1 MENIQIMKT
10 KSILHLDLD
19 TFFVSVERLI
29 NSELMNKPLLVGGLG
44 DRGVVAACSYE
55 TRKFGVH
62 SGMSMKVARNL
73 CPQATVIKG
82 NASTYTKYS
91 HLITEIIKSEVPAFE
106 KASVD
111 EFYAD
116 LTGMDRFFG
125 TYKFA
130 GELRHKIIKE
140 SGLPIS
146 IGLSQNKIVSKI
158 ATGEAKPNNQ
168 RIIEIGTEK
177 PFLAPL
183 SVKKIPM
190 VGNKTYQ
197 KLIQLGVQHIHT
209 IQEMPVEMLESVLG
223 KNGKTIWLRAQG
235 IDNTPIIPFHER
247 KSISTERTF
256 NKDTI
261 DMNRLTATIQAMA
274 ESLAY
279 QLRNGNKLTSTISV
293 KIRYSDYQTYSK
305 QVKIPYTS
313 ADHILI
319 PKALELF
326 HKLYHRRILI
336 RLIGVRY
343 SGIVGGNYQINL
355 FDDSQK
361 MLDLYQSL
369 DKIKNRFGE
378 KSVLRASTLGTRTI
392 GGMQNPFNGEP
403 PIVLAHR
410 KQ

>member
-1 MENIQIMKT
+1 MNAN
-10 KSILHLDLD
+10 SILHLDLD

-29 NSELMNKPLLVGGLG
+29 NTELLNKPLLVGGLG

-73 CPQATVIKG
+73 CPEATVIKG

-91 HLITEIIKSEVPAFE
+91 HLITEIIKSEVPSFE

-125 TYKFA
+125 TYQFA
-130 GELRHKIIKE
+130 GELRQKIIRE

-146 IGLSQNKIVSKI
+146 FGLSQNKVVSKI

-168 RIIEIGTEK
+168 KIIEVGTEK
-177 PFLAPL
+177 GFLAPL

-190 VGNKTYQ
+190 VGNKTFQ
-197 KLIQLGVQHIHT
+197 KLVHLGVHYIHT
-209 IQEMPVEMLESVLG
+209 LQEMPLEMLERVLG
-223 KNGKTIWLRAQG
+223 KNGKLIWLRAQG
-235 IDNTPIIPFHER
+235 IDHSPIIPFHER
-247 KSISTERTF
+247 KSISMERTF

-261 DMNRLTATIQAMA
+261 DVIRLKATIQAMA

-279 QLRNGNKLTSTISV
+279 QLRNGNKLASTVTV

-305 QVKIPYTS
+305 QTKIPYTS
-313 ADHILI
+313 ADHILV

-326 HKLYHRRILI
+326 QNLYQRRVLI
-336 RLIGVRY
+336 RLIGVRL

-355 FDDSQK
+355 FDDSEK
-361 MLDLYQSL
+361 MLNLYQSL

-392 GGMQNPFNGEP
+392 GGVQNPFNGEP

>member
-1 MENIQIMKT
+1 MKE

-29 NSELMNKPLLVGGLG
+29 NSELRDRPVLVGGLG

-55 TRKFGVH
+55 TRKHGVH

-91 HLITEIIKSEVPAFE
+91 HLITDIIKSEVPSFE

-125 TYKFA
+125 IYSYAK
-130 GELRHKIIKE
+130 ELRKKIIKE

-146 IGLSQNKIVSKI
+146 FGLSQNKVVSKI
-158 ATGEAKPNNQ
+158 ATGEAKPNNEI
-168 RIIEIGTEK
+168 RIAMGDEK
-177 PFLAPL
+177 AFLAPL
-183 SVKKIPM
+183 SVNKIPM

-197 KLIQLGVQHIHT
+197 KLISLGVQHIKT
-209 IQEMPVEMLESVLG
+209 IQEMPLEMMESVLG
-223 KNGKTIWLRAQG
+223 KNGKTIWMRAQG
-235 IDNTPIIPFHER
+235 IDHSPIIPFYER
-247 KSISTERTF
+247 KSISMERTF
-256 NKDTI
+256 NNDTI
-261 DMNRLTATIQAMA
+261 DMTRLKATLQAMA

-279 QLRNGNKLTSTISV
+279 QLRNANKLASTLTV
-293 KIRYSDYQTYSK
+293 KIRYSDYQTYTK

-313 ADHILI
+313 ADHILS
-319 PKALELF
+319 PKAIELF
-326 HKLYHRRILI
+326 ENLYQRRVLI
-336 RLIGVRY
+336 RLIGLKF

-355 FDDSQK
+355 FDDSEK
-361 MLDLYQSL
+361 MLQLYQSL
-369 DKIKNRFGE
+369 DHIKNRFGE
-378 KSVLRASTLGTRTI
+378 RSVLRASTLGTRSI

>member
-1 MENIQIMKT
+1 MNN
-10 KSILHLDLD
+10 SIIHLDLD
-19 TFFVSVERLI
+19 TFFVSVERLLDSKLA
-29 NSELMNKPLLVGGLG
+29 NRPLLVGGLG

-62 SGMSMKVARNL
+62 SGMSMKVARQL
-73 CPQATVIKG
+73 CPEAFVIKG

-91 HLITEIIKSEVPAFE
+91 DLVTEIIKSEVPVFE

-116 LTGMDRFFG
+116 LSGMDRFFG
-125 TYKFA
+125 ISKFA
-130 GELRHKIIKE
+130 GELRNKIIEE

-146 IGLSQNKIVSKI
+146 FGLSQNKIVSKI

-168 RIIEIGTEK
+168 KIIGIGTERS
-177 PFLAPL
+177 FLAPL
-183 SVKKIPM
+183 SVRKIPM
-190 VGNKTYQ
+190 VGKKSYQ
-197 KLIQLGVQHIHT
+197 KLLHLGIRYIHT
-209 IQEMPVEMLESVLG
+209 VQEMPQEMLESVLG
-223 KNGKTIWLRAQG
+223 KNGKQLWRRAHG
-235 IDNTPIIPFHER
+235 IDHQPIIPFHER
-247 KSISTERTF
+247 KSISMERTF

-261 DMNRLTATIQAMA
+261 DVTRIRATIQAMV

-279 QLRNGNKLTSTISV
+279 QLRSANKLSSVITI

-305 QVKIPYTS
+305 QSKIPYTS
-313 ADHILI
+313 ADHVLT
-319 PKALELF
+319 PKALDLF
-326 HKLYHRRILI
+326 HQLYNRRLLI
-336 RLIGVRY
+336 RLIGVRF

-355 FDDSQK
+355 FDDSEK
-361 MLDLYQSL
+361 MLSLYQSL

-378 KSVLRASTLGTRTI
+378 RSVLRASTIGTRTI

>member
-1 MENIQIMKT
+1 MKT
-10 KSILHLDLD
+10 TAILHLDLD

-29 NSELMNKPLLVGGLG
+29 NTELMHRPLLVGGLG

-73 CPQATVIKG
+73 CPEATVIKG

-91 HLITEIIKSEVPAFE
+91 HLITEIIKSEVPSFE

-125 TYKFA
+125 TYQFA
-130 GELRHKIIKE
+130 GELRQKIIRE

-146 IGLSQNKIVSKI
+146 FGLSQNKVVSKI

-168 RIIEIGTEK
+168 KIIEVGTEK
-177 PFLAPL
+177 GFLAPL

-190 VGNKTYQ
+190 VGNKTFQ
-197 KLIQLGVQHIHT
+197 KLVHLGVHYIHT
-209 IQEMPVEMLESVLG
+209 LQEMPLEMLERVLG
-223 KNGKTIWLRAQG
+223 KNGKLIWLRAQG
-235 IDNTPIIPFHER
+235 IDHSPIIPFHER
-247 KSISTERTF
+247 KSISMERTF

-261 DMNRLTATIQAMA
+261 DVIRLKATIQAMA

-279 QLRNGNKLTSTISV
+279 QLRNGNKLASTVTI

-305 QVKIPYTS
+305 QTKIPYTS
-313 ADHILI
+313 ADHILV

-326 HKLYHRRILI
+326 QNLYQRRVLI
-336 RLIGVRY
+336 RLIGVRL

-355 FDDSQK
+355 FDDSEK
-361 MLDLYQSL
+361 MLNLYQSL

-392 GGMQNPFNGEP
+392 GGVQNPFNGEP

>member
-1 MENIQIMKT
+1 MNT
-10 KSILHLDLD
+10 TAILHLDLD

-29 NSELMNKPLLVGGLG
+29 NTELMHRPLLVGGLG

-73 CPQATVIKG
+73 CPEATVIKG

-91 HLITEIIKSEVPAFE
+91 HLITEIIKSEVPSFE

-130 GELRHKIIKE
+130 GELRQKIIKE

-146 IGLSQNKIVSKI
+146 FGLSQNKVVSKI

-168 RIIEIGTEK
+168 KIIEVGTEK
-177 PFLAPL
+177 GFLAPL

-190 VGNKTYQ
+190 VGNKTFQ
-197 KLIQLGVQHIHT
+197 KLVHLGVHYIHT
-209 IQEMPVEMLESVLG
+209 LQEMPLEMLERVLG
-223 KNGKTIWLRAQG
+223 KNGKLIWLRAQG
-235 IDNTPIIPFHER
+235 IDHSPIIPFHER
-247 KSISTERTF
+247 KSISMERTF

-261 DMNRLTATIQAMA
+261 DVTRLKATIQAMA

-279 QLRNGNKLTSTISV
+279 QLRNGNKLASTVTI

-305 QVKIPYTS
+305 QTKIPYTS
-313 ADHILI
+313 ADHILV

-326 HKLYHRRILI
+326 QNLYQRRVLI
-336 RLIGVRY
+336 RLIGVRL

-355 FDDSQK
+355 FDDSEK
-361 MLDLYQSL
+361 MLNLYQSL

-392 GGMQNPFNGEP
+392 GGVQNPFNGEP

>member
-1 MENIQIMKT
+1 MKT
-10 KSILHLDLD
+10 TAILHLDLD

-29 NSELMNKPLLVGGLG
+29 NTELMHRPLLVGGLG

-73 CPQATVIKG
+73 CPEATVIKG

-91 HLITEIIKSEVPAFE
+91 HLITEIIKSEVPSFE

-125 TYKFA
+125 TYQFA
-130 GELRHKIIKE
+130 GELRQKIIKE

-146 IGLSQNKIVSKI
+146 FGLSQNKVVSKI

-168 RIIEIGTEK
+168 KIIEVGAEK
-177 PFLAPL
+177 GFLAPL

-190 VGNKTYQ
+190 VGNKTFQ
-197 KLIQLGVQHIHT
+197 KLVHLGVHYIHT
-209 IQEMPVEMLESVLG
+209 LQEMPLEMLERVLG
-223 KNGKTIWLRAQG
+223 KNGKLIWLRAQG
-235 IDNTPIIPFHER
+235 IDHSPIIPFHER
-247 KSISTERTF
+247 KSISMERTF

-261 DMNRLTATIQAMA
+261 DVIRLKATIQAMA

-279 QLRNGNKLTSTISV
+279 QLRNGNKLASTVTV

-305 QVKIPYTS
+305 QTKIPYTS
-313 ADHILI
+313 ADHILV

-326 HKLYHRRILI
+326 QNLYQRRVLI
-336 RLIGVRY
+336 RLIGVRL

-355 FDDSQK
+355 FDDSEK
-361 MLDLYQSL
+361 MLNLYQSL

-392 GGMQNPFNGEP
+392 GGVQNPFNGEP

>member
-1 MENIQIMKT
+1 MNKT
-10 KSILHLDLD
+10 AILHLDLD

-29 NSELMNKPLLVGGLG
+29 NTELMHRPLLVGGLG

-73 CPQATVIKG
+73 CPEATVIKG

-91 HLITEIIKSEVPAFE
+91 HLITEIIKSEVPSFE

-125 TYKFA
+125 TYQFA
-130 GELRHKIIKE
+130 GELRQKIIRE

-146 IGLSQNKIVSKI
+146 FGLSQNKVVSKI

-168 RIIEIGTEK
+168 KIIEVGTEK
-177 PFLAPL
+177 GFLAPL

-190 VGNKTYQ
+190 VGNKTFQ
-197 KLIQLGVQHIHT
+197 KLVHLGVHYIHT
-209 IQEMPVEMLESVLG
+209 LQEMPLEMLERVLG
-223 KNGKTIWLRAQG
+223 KNGKLIWLRAQG
-235 IDNTPIIPFHER
+235 IDHSPIIPFHER
-247 KSISTERTF
+247 KSISMERTF

-261 DMNRLTATIQAMA
+261 DVTRLKATIQAMA

-279 QLRNGNKLTSTISV
+279 QLRNGNKLASTVTI

-305 QVKIPYTS
+305 QTKIPYTS
-313 ADHILI
+313 ADHILV

-326 HKLYHRRILI
+326 QNLYQRRVLI
-336 RLIGVRY
+336 RLIGVRL

-355 FDDSQK
+355 FDDSEK
-361 MLDLYQSL
+361 MLNLYQSL

-392 GGMQNPFNGEP
+392 GGVQNPFNGEP

>member
-1 MENIQIMKT
+1 MNT
-10 KSILHLDLD
+10 TAILHLDLD

-29 NSELMNKPLLVGGLG
+29 NTELMHRPLLVGGLG

-73 CPQATVIKG
+73 CPEATVIKG

-91 HLITEIIKSEVPAFE
+91 HLITEIIKSEVPSFE

-125 TYKFA
+125 TYQFA
-130 GELRHKIIKE
+130 GELRQKIIKE

-146 IGLSQNKIVSKI
+146 FGLSQNKVVSKI

-168 RIIEIGTEK
+168 KIIEVGAEK
-177 PFLAPL
+177 GFLAPL

-190 VGNKTYQ
+190 VGNKTFQ
-197 KLIQLGVQHIHT
+197 KLVHLGVHYIHT
-209 IQEMPVEMLESVLG
+209 LQEMPLEMLERVLG
-223 KNGKTIWLRAQG
+223 KNGKLIWLRAQG
-235 IDNTPIIPFHER
+235 IDHSPIIPFHER
-247 KSISTERTF
+247 KSISMERTF

-261 DMNRLTATIQAMA
+261 DVTRLKATIQAMA

-279 QLRNGNKLTSTISV
+279 QLRNGNKLASTVTV

-305 QVKIPYTS
+305 QTKIPYTS
-313 ADHILI
+313 ADHILV

-326 HKLYHRRILI
+326 QNLYQRRVLI
-336 RLIGVRY
+336 RLIGVRL

-355 FDDSQK
+355 FDDSEK
-361 MLDLYQSL
+361 MLNLYQSL

-392 GGMQNPFNGEP
+392 GGVQNPFNGEP

>member
-1 MENIQIMKT
+1 MKK

-29 NSELMNKPLLVGGLG
+29 NSELRDRPVLVGGLG

-55 TRKFGVH
+55 TRKYGVH

-91 HLITEIIKSEVPAFE
+91 HLITDIIKSEVPSFE

-125 TYKFA
+125 IYSYAK
-130 GELRHKIIKE
+130 ELRNKIIKE

-146 IGLSQNKIVSKI
+146 FGLSQNKVVSKI
-158 ATGEAKPNNQ
+158 ATGEAKPNNEI
-168 RIIEIGTEK
+168 RIAMGEEK
-177 PFLAPL
+177 SFLAPL
-183 SVKKIPM
+183 SVNKIPM

-197 KLIQLGVQHIHT
+197 KLISLGVQHIKT
-209 IQEMPVEMLESVLG
+209 IQEMPLEMMESVLG
-223 KNGKTIWLRAQG
+223 KNGKTIWMRAQG
-235 IDNTPIIPFHER
+235 IDHSPIIPFYER
-247 KSISTERTF
+247 KSISMERTF

-261 DMNRLTATIQAMA
+261 DVTRLKATLQAMA

-279 QLRNGNKLTSTISV
+279 QLRNANKLASILTV
-293 KIRYSDYQTYSK
+293 KIRYSDYQTYTK

-313 ADHILI
+313 ADHILS
-319 PKALELF
+319 PKAAELF
-326 HKLYHRRILI
+326 ETLYQRRILI
-336 RLIGVRY
+336 RLIGLKF

-355 FDDSQK
+355 FDDSEK
-361 MLDLYQSL
+361 MLQLYQSL
-369 DKIKNRFGE
+369 DHIKNRFGE
-378 KSVLRASTLGTRTI
+378 RSVLRASTMDTRSI

>member
-1 MENIQIMKT
+1 MNAN
-10 KSILHLDLD
+10 SILHLDLD

-29 NSELMNKPLLVGGLG
+29 NTELLNKPLLVGGLG

-73 CPQATVIKG
+73 CPEATVIKG

-91 HLITEIIKSEVPAFE
+91 HLITEIIKSEVPSFE

-130 GELRHKIIKE
+130 GELRQKIIRE

-146 IGLSQNKIVSKI
+146 FGLSQNKVVSKI

-168 RIIEIGTEK
+168 KIIEVGTEK
-177 PFLAPL
+177 GFLAPL

-190 VGNKTYQ
+190 VGNKTFQ
-197 KLIQLGVQHIHT
+197 KLVHLGVHYIHT
-209 IQEMPVEMLESVLG
+209 LQEMPLEMLERVLG
-223 KNGKTIWLRAQG
+223 KNGKLIWLRAQG
-235 IDNTPIIPFHER
+235 IDHSPIIPFHER
-247 KSISTERTF
+247 KSISMERTF

-261 DMNRLTATIQAMA
+261 DVIRLKATIQAMA

-279 QLRNGNKLTSTISV
+279 QLRNGNKLASTVTV

-305 QVKIPYTS
+305 QTKIPYTS
-313 ADHILI
+313 ADHILV

-326 HKLYHRRILI
+326 QNLYQRRVLI
-336 RLIGVRY
+336 RLIGVRL

-355 FDDSQK
+355 FDDSEK
-361 MLDLYQSL
+361 MLNLYQSL

-392 GGMQNPFNGEP
+392 GGVQNPFNGEP

>member
-1 MENIQIMKT
+1 MNN

-29 NSELMNKPLLVGGLG
+29 NTELMHKPLLVGGLG

-55 TRKFGVH
+55 TRKYGVH
-62 SGMSMKVARNL
+62 SGMSMKVARHL
-73 CPQATVIKG
+73 CPEATVIKG

-91 HLITEIIKSEVPAFE
+91 HLITEIIKAEVPAFE

-125 TYKFA
+125 AYTFA
-130 GELRHKIIKE
+130 GELRQKIIKE

-146 IGLSQNKIVSKI
+146 IGLSQNKVVSKI

-168 RIIEIGTEK
+168 KIITAGSEK

-197 KLIQLGVQHIHT
+197 KLVHLGVQYIHT
-209 IQEMPVEMLESVLG
+209 LQEMPLEMLESVLG
-223 KNGKTIWLRAQG
+223 KNGKLIWLRAQG
-235 IDNTPIIPFHER
+235 IDHSPIIPFHER
-247 KSISTERTF
+247 KSISMERTF

-261 DMNRLTATIQAMA
+261 DMVRLKATIQAMA

-279 QLRNGNKLTSTISV
+279 QLRNGNKLASTLTV

-305 QVKIPYTS
+305 QCKLAYTS

-319 PKALELF
+319 PKAVELF
-326 HKLYHRRILI
+326 QALYQRRMLI
-336 RLIGVRY
+336 RLIGVRL

-361 MLDLYQSL
+361 MLNLYQSL

>member
-1 MENIQIMKT
+1 MKE

-29 NSELMNKPLLVGGLG
+29 NSELQYKPVLVGGLG

-62 SGMSMKVARNL
+62 SGMSMKVAKNL
-73 CPQATVIKG
+73 CPEATVIKG

-91 HLITEIIKSEVPAFE
+91 HIVTDIIKSEVPSFE

-125 TYKFA
+125 IYSYAT
-130 GELRHKIIKE
+130 ELRKKIIKE

-146 IGLSQNKIVSKI
+146 FGLSQNKVVSKI

-168 RIIEIGTEK
+168 IQIAQGNEK

-183 SVKKIPM
+183 SVNKIPM

-197 KLIQLGVQHIHT
+197 KLVSLGVQHIKT
-209 IQEMPVEMLESVLG
+209 IQEMPLEIMESVLG

-235 IDNTPIIPFHER
+235 IDHSPIIPFHER
-247 KSISTERTF
+247 KSISMERTF

-261 DMNRLTATIQAMA
+261 DIKRLKATLQAMA

-279 QLRNGNKLTSTISV
+279 QLRNANKLASIVTV
-293 KIRYSDYQTYSK
+293 KIRYSDYQTYTK
-305 QVKIPYTS
+305 QSKIPYTS
-313 ADHILI
+313 ADHIFT
-319 PKALELF
+319 PKTLELF
-326 HKLYHRRILI
+326 DSLYQRRVLI
-336 RLIGVRY
+336 RLIGLKF

-355 FDDSQK
+355 FDDSEK
-361 MLDLYQSL
+361 MLQLYQSL
-369 DKIKNRFGE
+369 DHIKNRFGE
-378 KSVLRASTLGTRTI
+378 RSVLRASTLDTRTI